1 MSTSISNKATTLIR
15 AANAQAKGLEQTT
28 STGVSQIDIQS
39 AKNTLAL
46 LQKAKPGTSG
56 QKGALTRALNR
67 LEQAVDGA
75 KVNPQV
81 RDVGGA
87 TASKVSDATL
97 KRFSD
102 ATMKAL
108 SGGKLNFNLQSLPVG
123 PRTTEARLFAEKHPD
138 GFTYTAVIQTGA
150 LRPGA
155 PQKDPNTATSIFIK
169 RTGGIAGMT
178 TFAGPLDV
186 GAASTGP
193 VIGRR

>member
-1 MSTSISNKATTLIR
+1 MPTAINNKATTLIR

-46 LQKAKPGTSG
+46 LQNAKPGTSG

-67 LEQAVDGA
+67 LEHAVDGA
-75 KVNPQV
+75 KVNPHV

-87 TASKVSDATL
+87 TTTKISDATV

-108 SGGKLNFNLQSLPVG
+108 NKLDFSLTSLPVG
-123 PRTTEARLFAEKHPD
+123 ARTTEVRMFAEKHPD
-138 GFTYTAVIQTGA
+138 GFTYSAVVQTGA
-150 LRPGA
+150 MRPGA
-155 PQKDPNTATSIFIK
+155 PAKDPNAATSIFVK
-169 RTGGIAGMT
+169 RTGGFAGMT
-178 TFAGPLDV
+178 TYAGPLDV
-186 GAASTGP
+186 AAASTGP